1 MRILQACPYSWHAH
15 GGVQEHIAQV
25 SRALRRRGHEIEI
38 VTPGEPGRDVEPGV
52 TVVGWPVRVPFNG
65 SVAPTCLERAAIA
78 RVRQRLQAFAPD
90 VVHSH
95 EPFSS
100 MVTGAAARHA
110 RGPVVATFH
119 CALDRPLDRALYRLV
134 TRSLWWVERSIDV
147 RLAVSPTALATAR
160 LATPSAPIAIMPNGV
175 EAERFAGVRNSRF
188 VTDEAVLFVGRL
200 EARKGLHV
208 LLAAMAR
215 LWRTRPQAR
224 LTIVGDGPERRL
236 VEALPP
242 EARRRVDLRGH
253 CTRVDLLK
261 HYAAAR
267 VVVAP
272 SLRGESFGMALLDAM
287 AAGRPVVASDIASY
301 RRVLDDGRAGWLVPA
316 GDDTALAAALA
327 SLLDDPNE
335 AARLGRTGADWAL
348 TFDWDVIASCLE
360 AVYDTAQR
368 PLTAAVRRRVPAAD
382 RGAG

>member
-1 MRILQACPYSWHAH
+1 M
-15 GGVQEHIAQV
+15 
-25 SRALRRRGHEIEI
+25 RRRGHEIEI
-38 VTPGEPGRDVEPGV
+38 VTPGEPGRDIEPGV
-52 TVVGWPVRVPFNG
+52 TVVGWPIRIPFNG
-65 SVAPTCLERAAIA
+65 SIAPTCLERAAIA
-78 RVRQRLQAFAPD
+78 RVRQRLQTFAPD
-90 VVHSH
+90 VVHAH

-110 RGPVVATFH
+110 VTPVVATFH

-134 TRSLWWVERSIDV
+134 TRSLCWVERSIDV

-175 EAERFAGVRNSRF
+175 EAERFAGVRDSQF
-188 VTDEAVLFVGRL
+188 VTEEMVLFVGRL

-208 LLAAMAR
+208 LLDAMAR

-236 VEALPP
+236 VDALSP
-242 EARRRVDLRGH
+242 EARRRVDLFGH
-253 CTRVDLLK
+253 CPRADLLR

-301 RRVLDDGRAGWLVPA
+301 RRVLDDGRAGRLVPT

-327 SLLDDPNE
+327 SLLSDPHE
-335 AARLGRTGADWAL
+335 AAALGRIGADWAL
-348 TFDWDVIASCLE
+348 TFDWDVIAARLE
-360 AVYDTAQR
+360 TVYDAAQR
-368 PLTAAVRRRVPAAD
+368 PLTAAARRRVPAAD